1 MHNTLILLTVDET
14 GTGNIRNTVFALLL
28 GDALPPGSA
37 GTTDSTFYTHY
48 SQISTIEW
56 NWNLHTLGRWD
67 VGANVFSFA
76 VEENG
81 GSVTDTCDLPK
92 AWTPPPPFSQMEF
105 DSSYFGPLNSK
116 NQKSKNPWPA
126 PDVDAVKCGR
136 TVLPSIVDTWKNDR
150 RILIIQMAILWIFQ
164 MESTLQHSVTSRR
177 SSGTNHVAML
187 SKMSSQKVNK
197 MSSQKV
203 NKM

>member
-14 GTGNIRNTVFALLL
+14 GTGNIRNTVFGLLL
-28 GDALPPGSA
+28 GDAVPPGLR

-81 GSVTDTCDLPK
+81 EDTCDLPN

-116 NQKSKNPWPA
+116 NQRSKNPWPA

-136 TVLPSIVDTWKNDR
+136 TVLPSIVDTWKNDQADTYYSDGNTVDIPDGKHPPTFGDEPEVKRYKPR
-150 RILIIQMAILWIFQ
+150 RNV
-164 MESTLQHSVTSRR
+164 H
-177 SSGTNHVAML
+177 
-187 SKMSSQKVNK
+187 
-197 MSSQKV
+197 
-203 NKM
+203 